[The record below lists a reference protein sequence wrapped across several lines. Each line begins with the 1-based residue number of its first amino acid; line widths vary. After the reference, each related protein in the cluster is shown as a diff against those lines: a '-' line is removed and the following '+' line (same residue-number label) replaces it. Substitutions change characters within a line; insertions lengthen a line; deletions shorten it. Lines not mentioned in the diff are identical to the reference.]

1 MNAPA
6 DCPAERPGRKTSPTA
21 CPLAELRMNNM
32 GDKLQALANSTQAK
46 FEDVTKTLDEVKAKG
61 ESTNEMVQDISRKL
75 AFLDGA
81 DAMKERLKDRQYE
94 QRQLSLGKI
103 AVVASLASGAFGGAL
118 AIVWEVGKLLISS
131 LSKGVPPHG

>member
-1 MNAPA
+1 M
-6 DCPAERPGRKTSPTA
+6 E
-21 CPLAELRMNNM
+21 
-32 GDKLQALANSTQAK
+32 DKLQALENSTQAK

-94 QRQLSLGKI
+94 QHQLSLGKI
-103 AVVASLASGAFGGAL
+103 AAVASLASGAFGSAL
-118 AIVWEVGKLLISS
+118 AIVWEVSKLLISS